1 MKQNLINFKS
11 ETKDTI
17 EVSDKIFAAE
27 KNEKLIHSV
36 VDWQL
41 SKNKKRLAK
50 TKQRNEVIG
59 STKKI
64 YAQ

>member
-27 KNEKLIHSV
+27 KNEKLI
-36 VDWQL
+36 
-41 SKNKKRLAK
+41 
-50 TKQRNEVIG
+50 
-59 STKKI
+59 
-64 YAQ
+64 